1 MSQRQ
6 SRDTRQG
13 EQVIKPHSGN
23 TSPEQPG
30 LWHRAPHAPRWA
42 VLLAFVAVGLLLA
55 ALPDRLSI
63 GPRWLPLAAVVI
75 LLPLIVVPWL
85 TKHPPRPKTMRLVVL
100 LLLGILTLALL
111 SGAFLLMTTLP
122 RRTEKQAGSL
132 LREAALLWASNVLV
146 FALWYW
152 ELDGGGPLQRH
163 LRGQQAG
170 DFLFPQ
176 QTSGNPSG
184 WVPHFVDYLFLAFT
198 GATAFSPTDTLPLSR
213 LAKVLMILEALI
225 SLVILVV
232 LAARAVNIL

>member
-1 MSQRQ
+1 
-6 SRDTRQG
+6 
-13 EQVIKPHSGN
+13 
-23 TSPEQPG
+23 
-30 LWHRAPHAPRWA
+30 
-42 VLLAFVAVGLLLA
+42 
-55 ALPDRLSI
+55 
-63 GPRWLPLAAVVI
+63 
-75 LLPLIVVPWL
+75 
-85 TKHPPRPKTMRLVVL
+85 
-100 LLLGILTLALL
+100 
-111 SGAFLLMTTLP
+111 MTTLP
-122 RRTEKQAGSL
+122 SRTEKQAGSL

-152 ELDGGGPLQRH
+152 ELDGGGPLQRQ
-163 LRGQQAG
+163 LRGQQDG

-176 QTSGNPSG
+176 QASGNPSG